1 MSIDD
6 TLQDDFFLSALSEDD
21 FDTLSNESHHG
32 SSSIP
37 QSPDFFGL
45 PSDLMEDWSS
55 SFPDLDM
62 LLDATGSEF
71 QSFDSNGLDAGV
83 IPDVTVPRP
92 DASLELQPQL
102 WRDDPVMEEFFLKNG
117 ASRPPAPCDHCRRR
131 KLQCFLIQT
140 TPSNPNPTTACS
152 SCVGLYRECS
162 LARNLKRQPL
172 AYETSRPVIN
182 HLHGINEEGA
192 TPAPDERPARSRH
205 MSGPGSTLRKTSGSR
220 IVKKTRAL
228 RKWLAIH
235 TDHPYPTEEEKS
247 ELVRQSGLTRTQV
260 VNWFN
265 NARRRQ
271 RHLEQLESQSSRK
284 IFRSGSPMPQS
295 ILAGVSPS
303 GSWELSP
310 SDQQIGPG
318 QSIEDLGNIESD
330 GQSCSG
336 SYAGS
341 SASEQSFLTPGLF
354 GQGGV
359 FSSASQCPSVRS
371 SSSSLDLS
379 FLSAQDKD
387 TPASLPT
394 NSKGHDCTFQC
405 TFCHRGFKKKYDWL
419 RHERSVHLSGLDSW
433 ICDVPLDAEK
443 PRAVWRVGRTEPEC
457 VFCGHECPDDEHF
470 QTHEF
475 ELCAERPETERTF
488 KRKDHLWQH
497 LYKFHGCRRWAGWVP
512 DLGRLRRRQ
521 QTLDSRCGFCQGV
534 MGTWDDRA
542 NHLAAHFKSGLTMAQ
557 WVGNSGLEAMQTDS
571 IQ

>member
-6 TLQDDFFLSALSEDD
+6 TLQGDFFSSALSEDD

-32 SSSIP
+32 SSSIS

-45 PSDLMEDWSS
+45 PSDLMEDWPS

-62 LLDATGSEF
+62 LLDATGSELE
-71 QSFDSNGLDAGV
+71 SFDSNGLDPGV

-117 ASRPPAPCDHCRRR
+117 ASRPPVPCDYCRRR

-182 HLHGINEEGA
+182 HLHGINEEGT
-192 TPAPDERPARSRH
+192 TPTPDERPARSRH

-247 ELVRQSGLTRTQV
+247 ELVSQSGLTRTQV

-284 IFRSGSPMPQS
+284 IFRSGSPMPQP
-295 ILAGVSPS
+295 ILAGASPS
-303 GSWELSP
+303 EAWELGP
-310 SDQQIGPG
+310 SDQQMGLG
-318 QSIEDLGNIESD
+318 QDIEYMGNIESD

-336 SYAGS
+336 SYTGS
-341 SASEQSFLTPGLF
+341 SASEQSFLTPDLF
-354 GQGGV
+354 GQ
-359 FSSASQCPSVRS
+359 
-371 SSSSLDLS
+371 D
-379 FLSAQDKD
+379 
-387 TPASLPT
+387 
-394 NSKGHDCTFQC
+394 
-405 TFCHRGFKKKYDWL
+405 
-419 RHERSVHLSGLDSW
+419 
-433 ICDVPLDAEK
+433 
-443 PRAVWRVGRTEPEC
+443 VWRVDRAEPEC

-521 QTLDSRCGFCQGV
+521 KTLDSRCGFCQGV
-534 MGTWDDRA
+534 MSTWDDRA